1 MSGTFTGKVLSD
13 GFVANAQAAI
23 YTVPASTVAYVK
35 QLYLAN
41 INAATQSVILY
52 LNTSGTARQWKVLT
66 LAQNEAADIFEDGE
80 SVQLQAGDTVE
91 AVTTTASAVAY
102 TTTGVEE
109 T

>member
-1 MSGTFTGKVLSD
+1 MAGTFAAKVLSD
-13 GFVANAQAAI
+13 GFLAIAQAAI

-35 QLYLAN
+35 QLYLFN
-41 INAATQSVILY
+41 VNAATQTVILY
-52 LNTSGTARQWKVLT
+52 LNTSGTARRWKTLT
-66 LAQNEAADIFEDGE
+66 LALNESADIFEDGE
-80 SVQLQAGDTVE
+80 STTLQVGDTIE